1 MRFIL
6 THGREM
12 SSADAMPNDTASTVN
27 VLKSKQ
33 VAPLP
38 IGPGGKNA
46 TKNQMNETN
55 TQLTMLTSQAT
66 ANTLYDPPV
75 PKPITKQLVQPFC
88 SGSSTPDPTSFILI
102 LAGVLIV
109 YGIVSK

>member
-1 MRFIL
+1 MN
-6 THGREM
+6 
-12 SSADAMPNDTASTVN
+12 SAADASANDNNTN

-46 TKNQMNETN
+46 TKTQMNDTN
-55 TQLTMLTSQAT
+55 TQLSMLASQAT

-75 PKPITKQLVQPFC
+75 PKPVTKPLIQPFC
-88 SGSSTPDPTSFILI
+88 SGSNDQIPSLLFV
-102 LAGVLIV
+102 LAGALIV

>member
-1 MRFIL
+1 MN
-6 THGREM
+6 
-12 SSADAMPNDTASTVN
+12 SAADAVPNDNMN

-33 VAPLP
+33 VVPLP

-46 TKNQMNETN
+46 TKNQMNDTN
-55 TQLTMLTSQAT
+55 TELTMLTSQAT

-75 PKPITKQLVQPFC
+75 PKPVTKQLVQPFC
-88 SGSSTPDPTSFILI
+88 SGPTDPIPYVVLV

-109 YGIVSK
+109 YGIISK

>member
-1 MRFIL
+1 MN
-6 THGREM
+6 
-12 SSADAMPNDTASTVN
+12 SAVDAIPNNSASTMN

-46 TKNQMNETN
+46 IKNQMNDTN
-55 TQLTMLTSQAT
+55 TQLTMLASQAT

-75 PKPITKQLVQPFC
+75 PKPVTKQLVQPFC
-88 SGSSTPDPTSFILI
+88 SGSNDSIPSVLLV
-102 LAGVLIV
+102 LAGVFIV

>member
-1 MRFIL
+1 MN
-6 THGREM
+6 
-12 SSADAMPNDTASTVN
+12 SAADAVPNDTASSMN

-55 TQLTMLTSQAT
+55 TQMAMLASQAT

-75 PKPITKQLVQPFC
+75 PKPVTKQLVQPFC
-88 SGSSTPDPTSFILI
+88 SGSNDSMPTMLLVLS
-102 LAGVLIV
+102 GVLIV

>member
-1 MRFIL
+1 MN
-6 THGREM
+6 
-12 SSADAMPNDTASTVN
+12 SVADMTPNDTASNMN

-46 TKNQMNETN
+46 IKNQMNDTN
-55 TQLTMLTSQAT
+55 TQLTLLASQAM

-75 PKPITKQLVQPFC
+75 PKPVTKQLVQPFC
-88 SGSSTPDPTSFILI
+88 SGPNDSIPSVLLI
-102 LAGVLIV
+102 LAGVFIV

>member
-1 MRFIL
+1 MNSAVDAIPNNSA
-6 THGREM
+6 
-12 SSADAMPNDTASTVN
+12 SSMN

-46 TKNQMNETN
+46 IKNQMNDTN
-55 TQLTMLTSQAT
+55 TQLTMLASQAT

-75 PKPITKQLVQPFC
+75 PKPVTKQLVQPFC
-88 SGSSTPDPTSFILI
+88 SGSNDSIPSVLLV
-102 LAGVLIV
+102 LAGVFIV

>member
-1 MRFIL
+1 MN
-6 THGREM
+6 
-12 SSADAMPNDTASTVN
+12 SAADAVPNDNMN

-33 VAPLP
+33 VVPLP

-46 TKNQMNETN
+46 TKNQMNDTN
-55 TQLTMLTSQAT
+55 TELTMLTSQAT

-75 PKPITKQLVQPFC
+75 PKPVTKPLVQPFC
-88 SGSSTPDPTSFILI
+88 SGPNDPIPSILLV

>member
-1 MRFIL
+1 MN
-6 THGREM
+6 
-12 SSADAMPNDTASTVN
+12 SAAEAVPNDTNIN

-33 VAPLP
+33 VTPLP

-55 TQLTMLTSQAT
+55 TQLAMLASQAT

-75 PKPITKQLVQPFC
+75 PKPVTKQLVQPFC
-88 SGSSTPDPTSFILI
+88 SGPNDSIPSIVLV

>member
-1 MRFIL
+1 MN
-6 THGREM
+6 
-12 SSADAMPNDTASTVN
+12 SAADAVPNDNMN

-46 TKNQMNETN
+46 TKNQMNDTN
-55 TQLTMLTSQAT
+55 TQLSMLASQAT

-75 PKPITKQLVQPFC
+75 PKPVTKQLIQPFC
-88 SGSSTPDPTSFILI
+88 SGPTVPFPSMILV

>member
-1 MRFIL
+1 MN
-6 THGREM
+6 
-12 SSADAMPNDTASTVN
+12 SSTDAVPNDSASSMN

-46 TKNQMNETN
+46 IKNQMNDTN
-55 TQLTMLTSQAT
+55 TQLSMLTSQAT

-75 PKPITKQLVQPFC
+75 PKPVTKQLVQPFC
-88 SGSSTPDPTSFILI
+88 SGSNDSISSVLLV
-102 LAGVLIV
+102 LAGVFIV

>member
-1 MRFIL
+1 MN
-6 THGREM
+6 
-12 SSADAMPNDTASTVN
+12 SAADAVPNENNTN

-55 TQLTMLTSQAT
+55 TQLTMLASQAT

-75 PKPITKQLVQPFC
+75 PKPATKQLIQPFC
-88 SGSSTPDPTSFILI
+88 SGSDDSISSMILV
-102 LAGVLIV
+102 LAGLLIV

>member
-1 MRFIL
+1 MN
-6 THGREM
+6 
-12 SSADAMPNDTASTVN
+12 SAADAVPNDSTSNMN

-46 TKNQMNETN
+46 TKNQMNDTN
-55 TQLTMLTSQAT
+55 TQLTMLASQAT

-75 PKPITKQLVQPFC
+75 PKPVTKQLVESFC
-88 SGSSTPDPTSFILI
+88 SGSNDSISSMILI
-102 LAGVLIV
+102 LAGVFIV

>member
-1 MRFIL
+1 MN
-6 THGREM
+6 
-12 SSADAMPNDTASTVN
+12 SAANVGANDTASTMN
-27 VLKSKQ
+27 VLTSKQ

-46 TKNQMNETN
+46 TKNQMNDTN
-55 TQLTMLTSQAT
+55 TQLTMLASQAT

-75 PKPITKQLVQPFC
+75 PKPVTKQLIQPFC
-88 SGSSTPDPTSFILI
+88 SGSNDQIPSILLV

>member
-1 MRFIL
+1 MN
-6 THGREM
+6 
-12 SSADAMPNDTASTVN
+12 SAAEAVPNDSASNMN

-46 TKNQMNETN
+46 TKNQMNQTN
-55 TQLTMLTSQAT
+55 TQLAMLESQAT
-66 ANTLYDPPV
+66 ANTMYDPPV
-75 PKPITKQLVQPFC
+75 PKPVTKQLIQPFC
-88 SGSSTPDPTSFILI
+88 SGPNDSIPFMLFV
-102 LAGVLIV
+102 LGGVFIV

>member
-1 MRFIL
+1 
-6 THGREM
+6 M
-12 SSADAMPNDTASTVN
+12 SSADVSANDTANVN

-46 TKNQMNETN
+46 IKNQMNETN
-55 TQLTMLTSQAT
+55 TQLSLLSAQAT

-75 PKPITKQLVQPFC
+75 PKPVTKQLVQPFC
-88 SGSSTPDPTSFILI
+88 SGSNDPIPSILI
-102 LAGVLIV
+102 VIAGIMIV
-109 YGIVSK
+109 YGAISK